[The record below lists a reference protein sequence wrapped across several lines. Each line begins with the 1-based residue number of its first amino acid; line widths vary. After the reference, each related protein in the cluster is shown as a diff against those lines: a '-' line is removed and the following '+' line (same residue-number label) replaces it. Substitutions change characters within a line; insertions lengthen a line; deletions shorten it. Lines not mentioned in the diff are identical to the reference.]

1 MIITATSIA
10 TALGTALTAL
20 GFSVAGTAL
29 ATTLTVLGW
38 VGAALIYGGMALSV
52 IQANRTRDF
61 GSMSPT
67 YQGRIQTQT
76 DQNLP
81 VPLLYGTCKVAG
93 NRIWQDE
100 NYMTTVKRIVAFAEG
115 EICEY
120 SDIKLNDISMD
131 EIAGISVNRYYGTN
145 DQTVDAIV
153 GGANQSERAE
163 KVGSLKNVAYLAI
176 SVPRSQKIDMNYNL
190 TAIVKGRKIRVYSNK
205 YEYEVKYSENP
216 AWCLFDFLT
225 CYNGLGLCIDNSGN
239 INDDLI
245 YELFDMDSFLESAQY
260 CDEEIQ
266 SEELVDPND
275 ESKGYKTYPP
285 LT

>member
-1 MIITATSIA
+1 MAVFTAIA
-10 TALGTALTAL
+10 TAISA
-20 GFSVAGTAL
+20 
-29 ATTLTVLGW
+29 
-38 VGAALIYGGMALSV
+38 VGAFLSTTAFTIGATIVTWGTIIKTVIYGGLAVCASLTGSKKP
-52 IQANRTRDF
+52 DF
-61 GSMSPT
+61 ASQSPT
-67 YQGRIQTQT
+67 YSGLLQTQT

-225 CYNGLGLCIDNSGN
+225 CYNGLGLS
-239 INDDLI
+239 LI
-245 YELFDMDSFLESAQY
+245 H
-260 CDEEIQ
+260 I
-266 SEELVDPND
+266 
-275 ESKGYKTYPP
+275 
-285 LT
+285 